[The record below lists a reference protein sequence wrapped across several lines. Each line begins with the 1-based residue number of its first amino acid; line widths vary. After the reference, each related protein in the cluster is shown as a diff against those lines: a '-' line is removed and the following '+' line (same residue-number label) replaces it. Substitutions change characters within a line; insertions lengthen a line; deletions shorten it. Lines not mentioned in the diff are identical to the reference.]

1 MIFAD
6 LDHFDENEELMGW
19 ETAPGEDAYAL
30 SRTPMGAI
38 LKLQAEA
45 NATHKC
51 PIKRYSQEY
60 RGVTPFSPLIKLTKS
75 KN

>member
-1 MIFAD
+1 MHLRNLEVLNEMKLIYPVAD

-51 PIKRYSQEY
+51 PIKRY
-60 RGVTPFSPLIKLTKS
+60 T
-75 KN
+75 